1 MIAALDLAQVHRD
14 VEQALL
20 EDVGEGDITAA
31 LLPEVLEVQATIVS
45 REPMLL
51 CGQAWSDGVFKTVDP
66 SIKIDWHVTESS
78 YLDAP
83 QRLCTLKGNA
93 RALLT
98 AERAALNF
106 LQTLSG
112 TATTTWQYTKRLEG
126 WPVTLLDTRKT
137 LPGLRYAQK
146 YAVRCGGGM
155 NHRMGLYDAYLI
167 KENHIRACGS
177 LTDAILRARS
187 FHPEKFLEVE
197 VETLAELKEALS
209 ACPDRI
215 LLDNFTLDMMRE
227 AVRLNTSAL
236 PLEVSGGVD
245 EKTISSIAASG
256 IQCIS
261 VGALTKHLRAIDLSL
276 LIEKE
281 L

>member
-1 MIAALDLAQVHRD
+1 MSATLDLAQVHRD
-14 VEQALL
+14 VTLALL

-31 LLPEVLEVQATIVS
+31 LLPETLEVQATIVS

-51 CGQAWSDGVFKTVDP
+51 CGQAWSDGVFKTADP
-66 SIKIDWHVTESS
+66 SIKIDWYVTESS
-78 YLDAP
+78 YLDEP
-83 QRLCTLKGNA
+83 QRLCTLKGKA
-93 RALLT
+93 RAILT

-112 TATTTWQYTKRLEG
+112 TATTTRRYATRLQG
-126 WPVTLLDTRKT
+126 YPVTLLDTRKT

-155 NHRMGLYDAYLI
+155 NHRIGLYDAYLI

-187 FHPEKFLEVE
+187 LHPEKFLEVE

-215 LLDNFTLDMMRE
+215 LLDNFTLEMMRE
-227 AVRLNTSAL
+227 AVQLNKNAL

-245 EKTISSIAASG
+245 EETIASIAAIG

-276 LIEKE
+276 LIERE